1 MKLLGRTKELTNKT
15 KNGKNVS
22 SLEVA
27 GVVLVKCN
35 LVDDQYQQKSEV
47 VYTLCQRNFIL
58 LS

>member
-1 MKLLGRTKELTNKT
+1 MKLLGSTKELTNKT

-35 LVDDQYQQKSEV
+35 LVDDQYQQKCEV

>member
-1 MKLLGRTKELTNKT
+1 MKLLGSTKELTNKT

-47 VYTLCQRNFIL
+47 VYILCQRNFIL